1 MLTNIL
7 VMMVRKLIN
16 KNLYHRSRKDI
27 LKIPQNTLIM
37 FFLNSVYILF
47 IYKTY
52 GVMFNLILNKKINL
66 ISFEI
71 F

>member
-37 FFLNSVYILF
+37 FFLNSVY
-47 IYKTY
+47 
-52 GVMFNLILNKKINL
+52 N
-66 ISFEI
+66 
-71 F
+71 